1 MNNLQSETEL
11 TPSRKLAGFLAGLNY
26 EDLPEPVI
34 QKAKLCILDYIAN
47 IYGSLSLDPVLRLV
61 PYFQKI
67 AGSGTISA
75 LGCGFKTIPHYAV
88 FINGT
93 TAEAVEAQ
101 DGYRFGGNHP
111 GTAVIP
117 AALAA
122 AEEKQAGGRA
132 VIEAV
137 VAGYE
142 AANRPAAAMH
152 PWHTLTGFLPTGTC
166 GAFGAAVAAARVYGY
181 DAAKM
186 LNAVSNAGYLLPLSM
201 AEQLMGGFTIKIVQA
216 GQAASAGLM
225 AAGLAGAGLTGFA
238 EPLEGSALKG
248 GFTQITTRA
257 EPKIGKLT
265 EALGEHFT
273 ISDVYLKPFCACR
286 HTHGAIQA
294 ALEIVAENKIRLK
307 EIEKIEVATY
317 GIAQLAVGKQ
327 VRPGD
332 SFVCAQ
338 FSIPYGVA
346 AAIADGE
353 MGPAQLSEKRM
364 ADPALLELA
373 GRVTV
378 KTDEALNKLYP
389 EKTATRVD
397 ITLASGKTLSRQ
409 IDMPRG
415 DPRTPMTEADIID
428 KLKRYGRQKNSQ
440 NLDKLVSQVLGLEQ
454 IEDICALTALI

>member
-1 MNNLQSETEL
+1 MKSLSSETEL
-11 TPSRKLAGFLAGLNY
+11 TPTRQLAGFCAGLKY
-26 EDLPEPVI
+26 EDLPEVVI
-34 QKAKLCILDYIAN
+34 RKAKLCILDYIAN

-61 PYFQKI
+61 SYFKKI

-132 VIEAV
+132 VIEAMA
-137 VAGYE
+137 AGYE

-152 PWHTLTGFLPTGTC
+152 PWHTLSGFLPTGTC
-166 GAFGAAVAAARVYGY
+166 GAFGAAAAAARVYGY
-181 DAAKM
+181 DAAGM
-186 LNAVSNAGYLLPLSM
+186 LNALSNAGYLLPLSM

-216 GQAASAGLM
+216 GQAAAAGLL

-238 EPLEGSALKG
+238 EPLEGSPLKG

-257 EPKIGKLT
+257 DPKIGKLT

-273 ISDVYLKPFCACR
+273 LSDIYLKPYCACR

-294 ALEIVAENKIRLK
+294 ALEIVAKNRIQIE
-307 EIEKIEVATY
+307 EIEKIDVFTY
-317 GIAQLAVGKQ
+317 GIAQLAVGKHIQ
-327 VRPGD
+327 PGD

-338 FSIPYGVA
+338 FSIPYVVA
-346 AAIADGE
+346 AAIVDGE
-353 MGPAQLSEKRM
+353 LGPDQLSEKRM
-364 ADPALLELA
+364 ADPGLLTLA
-373 GRVTV
+373 GRVRV
-378 KTDEALNKLYP
+378 KTDETLNSLYP
-389 EKTATRVD
+389 EKTASRVE
-397 ITLASGKTLSRQ
+397 ITLTSGKTLSRQ
-409 IDMPRG
+409 VDMPRG
-415 DPRTPMTEADIID
+415 DPRDPLTEAEIID
-428 KLKRYGRQKNSQ
+428 KLKRYGRRKNGRD
-440 NLDKLVSQVLGLEQ
+440 LDKLVSQVLDLER
-454 IEDICALTALI
+454 ITDIRALTALI